1 MGDMRVLVTGASG
14 FIGPAVVDHLASTG
28 HEPLVLV
35 HSTDAPA
42 GVRTARGDLLDR
54 GSLVAAF
61 ADVDAVIHLAALGS
75 VRESFEE
82 PLRYY
87 ELNVGGT
94 LNVLGALA
102 PGSRLV
108 FVSTGSVYGAPAAQP
123 IGEDCP
129 RAPGNPYAASKAAA
143 EDAVAWTARSGRLG
157 AATLRVFNAA
167 GGGDRDESRVIT
179 RAVRVAAGLL
189 DSLTVYGDGS
199 AVRDF
204 VHVRDIAGAAVLAL
218 EQTEAGRYDVFNV
231 GATAAS
237 VRDVIDSVERVTGR
251 PVPRV
256 RAPAH
261 AGEVKVLR
269 ADTGR
274 LRSLGW
280 EPRHSALD
288 DLVRDQWLGLS

>member
-14 FIGPAVVDHLASTG
+14 FIGRAVVSQLVTAGHSPSVLA
-28 HEPLVLV
+28 
-35 HSTDAPA
+35 HSAGAPD
-42 GVRTARGDLLDR
+42 GVPFVQGDLLDR
-54 GSLVAAF
+54 GSLAAAC
-61 ADVDAVIHLAALGS
+61 ADVDAVIHLAAIGR

-87 ELNVGGT
+87 DLNVGGT
-94 LNVLGALA
+94 LNVLGAVA
-102 PGSRLV
+102 PGARLV
-108 FVSTGSVYGAPAAQP
+108 FVSTGSVYGAPATQP

-143 EDAVAWTARSGRLG
+143 EDAVAWTAQSGRLG

-204 VHVRDIAGAAVLAL
+204 VHVRDIASAAVLAL
-218 EQTEAGRYDVFNV
+218 EQASVGRHDVFNV

-251 PVPRV
+251 PVPLV

-269 ADTGR
+269 ADTSR

-280 EPRHSALD
+280 QPRHSALD
-288 DLVRDQWLGLS
+288 DLVRDQWVNP